1 MTRQRSQRDRPDRD
15 WCAGEND
22 TCARE
27 FDPSLPG
34 VPGKDGLC
42 RKHHVIKATP
52 ARRR

>member
-1 MTRQRSQRDRPDRD
+1 MKRLQRDRPDRD

-27 FDPSLPG
+27 IDFSRG
-34 VPGKDGLC
+34 EPGKDGLC
-42 RKHHVIKATP
+42 TKHHVIKATP